1 MGILKDIYKA
11 KDLFVKEHGVHP
23 TAIRVCLVTFDRI
36 KHELYPKPRFDLATI
51 PLIKL
56 DRMLILLDRSGFVG
70 FEILESLK
78 EKGL

>member
-1 MGILKDIYKA
+1 M
-11 KDLFVKEHGVHP
+11 KEHGVHP
-23 TAIRVCLVTFDRI
+23 TAIRVCPEAFDRI
-36 KHELYPKPRFDLATI
+36 KRELYPKPRFDLATI